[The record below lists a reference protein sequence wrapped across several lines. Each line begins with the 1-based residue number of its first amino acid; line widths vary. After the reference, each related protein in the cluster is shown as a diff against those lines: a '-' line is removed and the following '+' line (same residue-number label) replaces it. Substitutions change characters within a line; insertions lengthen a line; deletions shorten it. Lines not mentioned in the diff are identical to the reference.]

1 MSLTPVTLRG
11 DLALLEPLTPGHT
24 DALSRV
30 GLFPEL
36 WTLQPR
42 PVASAEDMRFYVN
55 QALDE
60 QARGVSLPF
69 AVVHGPSGMVVGS
82 TRYLDIALP
91 HRRLEIGATWYTP
104 AHQRTGLNV
113 EAKLLLL
120 THAFETLGMQ
130 KVVLKTE
137 TSNQRSRRAILALGA
152 REEGTFVRQL
162 IADDGRKRDMIYF
175 AIFDDMWPEVKRHLK
190 ARLAGGA
197 GQRNPKSFTS

>member
-24 DALSRV
+24 EALTRV

-42 PVASAEDMRFYVN
+42 PVASAEDMRFYVD
-55 QALDE
+55 QALEE
-60 QARGVSLPF
+60 QARGFSLPF
-69 AVVHGPSGMVVGS
+69 AVVHLPSGMVVGS

-104 AHQRTGLNV
+104 THQRTGLNV

-120 THAFETLGMQ
+120 THAFETLSMQ

-162 IADDGRKRDMIYF
+162 VADDGRKRDMVYF
-175 AIFDDMWPEVKRHLK
+175 AIFDDMWPEVKRQLEE
-190 ARLAGGA
+190 RLNRG
-197 GQRNPKSFTS
+197 RR